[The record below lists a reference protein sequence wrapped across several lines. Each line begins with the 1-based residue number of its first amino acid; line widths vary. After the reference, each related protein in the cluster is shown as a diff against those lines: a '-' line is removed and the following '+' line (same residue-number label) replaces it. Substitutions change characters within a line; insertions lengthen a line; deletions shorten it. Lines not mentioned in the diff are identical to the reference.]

1 MSDKWNFIG
10 NPALLSPA
18 VTTIAGFNRPASAVW
33 SPLDQRIYVLS
44 SRGFLDWDL
53 TKINPLDDTLSAPI
67 PIAANTYND
76 PGFANYYGELI
87 LGSNN
92 KLYLPE
98 HGSGSFAGM
107 EIKVFDILS
116 QTFDAPITSAPYD
129 LGGGVATAC
138 LIAGNDFFVA
148 LLAPAGRV
156 AKFNPA
162 FVDLAAVANYTTGV
176 TGISRFSPI
185 VAYHPGE
192 NVVYNIGVSSAVF
205 GSPISNPNTWA
216 AVPGWSD
223 ASTYGLM
230 GACYLTATQEL
241 LVFTSQKAYTFKN
254 GTFTERY
261 SFSTVGIIDVG
272 SNPILAAN
280 GKVYV
285 STIDTGASSRIYSY
299 NPSGHTIDGQSSTSV
314 NINCDGRGCY
324 VPLTNHVYI
333 PNWSATNGNVVRKIP
348 CVF

>member
-1 MSDKWNFIG
+1 MSKWNFIG
-10 NPALLSPA
+10 STTSPS
-18 VTTIAGFNRPASAVW
+18 VTTIAGFNRPASATW
-33 SPLDQRIYVLS
+33 SPFDSLVYIVQ
-44 SRGFLDWDL
+44 SRGFNDWDIIKL
-53 TKINPLDDTLSAPI
+53 NPTTDALSAAI
-67 PIAANTYND
+67 PIASNTYND
-76 PGFANYYGELI
+76 PGFANYYGQPV
-87 LGSNN
+87 LGANN

-98 HGSGSFAGM
+98 HGSGPFAGM
-107 EIKVFDILS
+107 EIKVFDIPS
-116 QTFDAPITSAPYD
+116 QTFDAAITSAPYD
-129 LGGGVATAC
+129 LGGGAANACITTA
-138 LIAGNDFFVA
+138 NEFFVA

-192 NVVYNIGVSSAVF
+192 NVIYNIGVLSATF
-205 GSPISNPNTWA
+205 GSPVSNPNTWA

-230 GACYLTATQEL
+230 GACYLTSTQEL

-261 SFSTVGIIDVG
+261 SFATAGITDIG

-280 GKVYV
+280 GKVYL

-299 NPSGHTIDGQSSTSV
+299 NPSGHIIDGQSSNSV
-314 NINCDGRGCY
+314 NLNCDGKGCHC
-324 VPLTNHVYI
+324 PLNNNVYI
-333 PNWSATNGNVVRKIP
+333 ANWSASNANVVRRIP
-348 CVF
+348 AVF